1 MRKTLSL
8 ILFLVVL
15 AAGCLETKEAWPA
28 VVSEPVLKEA
38 GWVSVG
44 DVQKQSQTQNLGG
57 ATVKVNMAAINYR
70 DDALAMNISD
80 QVKKLTD
87 LTPGQASGATQFT
100 SKLMTV
106 RLVLPA
112 GISLPSE
119 LMNKITTSQLEQIA
133 SQNNI
138 RDFHETGSKK
148 TSLSNGKEA
157 EVKMYE
163 GLIDFEG
170 GSIKVRGM
178 ITTWPDAGSNI
189 LVFGVLPVE
198 DIVITPGSGK
208 PVTVKI
214 NAEEESSKMLKLI
227 KNVK

>member
-1 MRKTLSL
+1 MRKTVNL

-15 AAGCLETKEAWPA
+15 TAGCLETKEAWPA

-44 DVQKQSQTQNLGG
+44 DVQKQSQSQNLGG
-57 ATVKVNMAAINYR
+57 ATVKVNMAVMNYK
-70 DDALAMNISD
+70 DNALEMNISD

-87 LTPGQASGATQFT
+87 LTPRQASGATQFT
-100 SKLMTV
+100 SQLMTV

-148 TSLSNGKEA
+148 TSLSNGKES
-157 EVKMYE
+157 EVKIYE

-189 LVFGVLPVE
+189 IVFGILPAE

-208 PVTVKI
+208 PVSVKV
-214 NAEEESSKMLKLI
+214 NGEEESSKMLKLI

>member
-1 MRKTLSL
+1 MRKILSL

-15 AAGCLETKEAWPA
+15 TAGCLETKEAWPA
-28 VVSEPVLKEA
+28 VVGEPVLKEA
-38 GWVSVG
+38 GWVPAG

-57 ATVKVNMAAINYR
+57 ATVKVNMAVMNYR
-70 DDALAMNISD
+70 DDALTMNISD
-80 QVKKLTD
+80 QVKKMTD

-100 SKLMTV
+100 SQLMTV

-119 LMNKITTSQLEQIA
+119 IMNKITTSQIEQIA
-133 SQNNI
+133 SKNNI
-138 RDFHETGSKK
+138 RDFHETTSKK

-178 ITTWPDAGSNI
+178 ITAWPDAGSNI
-189 LVFGVLPVE
+189 IVFGVLPAE

-208 PVTVKI
+208 PVSVKI
-214 NAEEESSKMLKLI
+214 NAEEESGKMLKLI

>member
-15 AAGCLETKEAWPA
+15 ASGCLETKDSWPA
-28 VVSEPVLKEA
+28 VVSESVLKEE
-38 GWVSVG
+38 GWVSAG
-44 DVQKQSQTQNLGG
+44 DVMKQSQTQNLAGVN
-57 ATVKVNMAAINYR
+57 VKVNMAVMKYR
-70 DDALAMNISD
+70 DDTLAMNISN
-80 QVKKLTD
+80 QVQKLTD
-87 LTPGQASGATQFT
+87 LTPRQASGATQFT
-100 SKLMTV
+100 SQLVTV

-119 LMNKITTSQLEQIA
+119 IMSKITDSQLEQIA

-138 RDFHETGSKK
+138 RDFHEIASKI
-148 TSLSNGKEA
+148 TPLSNGKEA
-157 EVKMYE
+157 EVKTYE

-178 ITTWPDAGSNI
+178 ITTWPDSGSNI
-189 LVFGVLPVE
+189 LVFGVLPAE
-198 DIVITPGSGK
+198 DINITPGSGK
-208 PVTVKI
+208 PVTIKI
-214 NAEEESSKMLKLI
+214 NAEEESSKMMKLI

>member
-15 AAGCLETKEAWPA
+15 AAGCLETKDSWPA
-28 VVSEPVLKEA
+28 VVSGTVLKEE
-38 GWVSVG
+38 GWVSAG
-44 DVQKQSQTQNLGG
+44 DVMKQSQTQNLAG
-57 ATVKVNMAAINYR
+57 VNIKINMAVMKYR
-70 DDALAMNISD
+70 DDTLAMNISN
-80 QVKKLTD
+80 QVQKLTD
-87 LTPGQASGATQFT
+87 LTPRQASGASQFT
-100 SKLMTV
+100 SQLVTV

-119 LMNKITTSQLEQIA
+119 IMNKITTSQLDQIA

-138 RDFHETGSKK
+138 RDFHEIGSKI
-148 TSLSNGKEA
+148 TTLSNGKEA
-157 EVKMYE
+157 EVKTYE

-170 GSIKVRGM
+170 GSIKVRGI
-178 ITTWPDAGSNI
+178 ITTWPDSGSNI
-189 LVFGVLPVE
+189 LVFGVFPAE

-208 PVTVKI
+208 PVSVKI
-214 NAEEESSKMLKLI
+214 NAEEESRKMMKLI

>member
-1 MRKTLSL
+1 MRKTLSF

-57 ATVKVNMAAINYR
+57 ATVKVNMAVKNYR

-80 QVKKLTD
+80 QVKKLTG

-100 SKLMTV
+100 SQLVTA

-119 LMNKITTSQLEQIA
+119 LMNKITTSQIEQIA

-138 RDFHETGSKK
+138 RDFHETGSKR
-148 TSLSNGKEA
+148 TSISNGKEA
-157 EVKMYE
+157 EVKTYE

-170 GSIKVRGM
+170 GSIKIRGM

-189 LVFGVLPVE
+189 IVFGILPAG
-198 DIVITPGSGK
+198 DILITPGSGK
-208 PVTVKI
+208 PVSVKV
-214 NAEEESSKMLKLI
+214 NGEEESSKMLKLI